1 MFAINQRNFRIY
13 WLGGLLLFA
22 AVVVAG
28 APLSVPGVPSGMGD
42 HQAATTASNVNAIHA
57 AWQAAGLLGTA
68 KLAMVIDLI
77 FIGIYSFGA
86 FQGGQLFR
94 KMPSAAMRRLGSVVT
109 VAAIVFFVTDY
120 AETISQ
126 LIQLLRFSGSD
137 MLAGIAAF
145 VRPIKM
151 LAFLVSFIG
160 ILAGLLLQRRL
171 NSGAK

>member
-109 VAAIVFFVTDY
+109 VACDCFFRDRLCRDNQSAYSAAPFFRLGY
-120 AETISQ
+120 ACGNCRICQ
-126 LIQLLRFSGSD
+126 AD
-137 MLAGIAAF
+137 KDAGF
-145 VRPIKM
+145 PR
-151 LAFLVSFIG
+151 
-160 ILAGLLLQRRL
+160 
-171 NSGAK
+171 